1 MKKEY
6 LDPVPE
12 IDVPEI
18 PPSPSSTDRRKPR
31 LSTTNSESS
40 LSTKAGSH
48 PKPAHKHNDAAQ
60 KCGLPYKIPRPH
72 TIHGHSSIA
81 QKSMDSLP
89 LLRTANESR
98 SQMQDSIFNPQQDLR
113 LVRSEHGSPDLR
125 SVPNMDLF
133 NGQVPPL
140 NLTYS
145 NFNNFT
151 ASPIG
156 EDYNAQPSN
165 AFESYFATPEEQP
178 FYSAGLGTAVDWSAL
193 DLNNGAFSSSY
204 SQPPSYA
211 SFDHSNVGHP
221 GLTTSSSG
229 DVSETDDC
237 MLHYG
242 LPSPTKPENNHY
254 TTSVSDSGRTESYRL
269 SSASSYLGLPQTSML
284 ASAGVDSLDIDSY
297 LPVAT
302 TSPASLDEHSGG
314 APNDLETLTRH
325 GITVQDAQKLAHI
338 GVPIDAMGDLSLPTT
353 RDASDPLWAVS
364 FNEDDTNFDTEDQIP
379 EGLWRS

>member
-1 MKKEY
+1 
-6 LDPVPE
+6 
-12 IDVPEI
+12 
-18 PPSPSSTDRRKPR
+18 
-31 LSTTNSESS
+31 
-40 LSTKAGSH
+40 
-48 PKPAHKHNDAAQ
+48 
-60 KCGLPYKIPRPH
+60 
-72 TIHGHSSIA
+72 
-81 QKSMDSLP
+81 
-89 LLRTANESR
+89 
-98 SQMQDSIFNPQQDLR
+98 MQDSIFNPQQDLR